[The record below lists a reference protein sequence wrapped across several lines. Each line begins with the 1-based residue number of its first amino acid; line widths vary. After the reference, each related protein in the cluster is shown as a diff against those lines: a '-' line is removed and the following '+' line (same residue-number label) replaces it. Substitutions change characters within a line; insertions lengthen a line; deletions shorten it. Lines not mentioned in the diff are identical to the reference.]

1 MMRLKYFVLL
11 ISIALVTACGF
22 KIDNLQK
29 KFTISEINTSG
40 EKKINFKIKNKVL
53 ANNDTSSDNLIKLD
67 ITTKKIKSI
76 KEKNIS
82 NEIEKYQINIEANVS
97 YLMIKNNTTGVFN
110 ISKSGDY
117 SVSSKYSDTINSE
130 KRLINNLTQEI
141 VQEIIDNL
149 ASKFNDL

>member
-1 MMRLKYFVLL
+1 MMRLKHFILL
-11 ISIALVTACGF
+11 ISMILTTACGF

-40 EKKINFKIKNKVL
+40 EKKINFRIKNKVL

-67 ITTKKIKSI
+67 ITTKKVKSI

-82 NEIEKYQINIEANVS
+82 NEIEKYQISIVTN
-97 YLMIKNNTTGVFN
+97 
-110 ISKSGDY
+110 
-117 SVSSKYSDTINSE
+117 VSSKYSDTINSE

-141 VQEIIDNL
+141 IQEIIDNL